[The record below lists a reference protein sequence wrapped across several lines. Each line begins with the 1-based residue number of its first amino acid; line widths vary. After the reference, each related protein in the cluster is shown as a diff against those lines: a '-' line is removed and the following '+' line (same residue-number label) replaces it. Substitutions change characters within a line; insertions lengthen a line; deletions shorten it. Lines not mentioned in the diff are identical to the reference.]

1 MQGQKRGM
9 GELWTIGNVWVTT
22 PVQSTSARPP
32 RYSPTGTAM
41 EVGNAI
47 GRQCLG
53 SSNPYQDGQWNV
65 MDLTVRGSDS
75 SAHTVNGVTVFR
87 GRRLRWSQSDNSSDM
102 SNMLRTG
109 QISVQSEGAPV
120 AYKYL
125 MIMELDPVTGK
136 PVHAKPVSIRSGL
149 TPRLQGRKAER
160 RVLIRNAY
168 GADGRL
174 LGAGILPESPK

>member
-1 MQGQKRGM
+1 
-9 GELWTIGNVWVTT
+9 
-22 PVQSTSARPP
+22 
-32 RYSPTGTAM
+32 
-41 EVGNAI
+41 
-47 GRQCLG
+47 
-53 SSNPYQDGQWNV
+53 

-87 GRRLRWSQSDNSSDM
+87 GRRLRWSQSDNTSDM

-149 TPRLQGRKAER
+149 TPRLQGRKAEG

-174 LGAGILPESPK
+174 LGAGILPESLK